1 MQRPNIGIGIII
13 QNANGEILV
22 GKRKGSHSPFYSIP
36 GGHLEMGETFEE
48 GIKKEVL
55 EETGLEIK
63 KPVVIGITNNLRTF
77 ETSGIHHISVNMFT
91 DNFKGI
97 PMTME
102 PNKCEK
108 WFWVKPQELPQPHFD
123 ASEFAVECFL
133 KKQFYI
139 KNQL

>member
-1 MQRPNIGIGIII
+1 MQRPNVGIGIII

-22 GKRKGSHSPFYSIP
+22 GKRKGSHAPFYSIP

-55 EETGLEIK
+55 EETGLTIEN
-63 KPVVIGITNNLRTF
+63 PVVIAVTNNLRTF
-77 ETSGIHHISVNMFT
+77 KSAGIHHVSVNMFT
-91 DNFKGI
+91 DTFEGI
-97 PMTME
+97 PQAME
-102 PNKCEK
+102 PEKCEK
-108 WFWVKPQELPQPHFD
+108 WIWVNPEKLPQPHFD

-139 KNQL
+139 TNQQ